1 MIAEFWGFPSHLVPD
16 SLHPSLGPLCIVPI
30 SLQICFLKQTGAE
43 TGRRTSGP
51 STGAQPQ
58 ERNRKSSRMM
68 SRGSSRE
75 PGSQKPEA
83 PTARWAEELL
93 GLAQDRSRR
102 LGSTEAVRLGKWDLL
117 RRPPFPRPPV
127 SAPTSAS
134 VTHSGPPPRLPGTPC
149 AVSLATGYCSRSDFP
164 ARPAPSPWQQPPTH
178 LSGAP

>member
-149 AVSLATGYCSRSDFP
+149 AVSLATAPDALVWGSV
-164 ARPAPSPWQQPPTH
+164 ARM
-178 LSGAP
+178 